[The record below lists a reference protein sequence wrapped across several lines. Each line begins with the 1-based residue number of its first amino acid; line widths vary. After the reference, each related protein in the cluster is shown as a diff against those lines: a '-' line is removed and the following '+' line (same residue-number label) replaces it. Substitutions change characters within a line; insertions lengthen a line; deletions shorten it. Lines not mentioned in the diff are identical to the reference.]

1 MKMNR
6 SAHMSGETLAIALHH
21 SRAEGTALLVL
32 IGIANHDGDGGAWPK
47 IATLAKYARVKD
59 RAVTNAIATLVKL
72 GEIRVHHNAG
82 GTRTTDDRY
91 RPNLYE
97 FLLSCPS
104 TCKGDK
110 NHTPVDKRDS
120 GVHGGA
126 PLDSSGVHGGTGPG
140 VHHGA
145 PPYEPSFLNRPFGG
159 TLLSHQRDLWISP
172 PPRGRCRGRRGVSI
186 TSWTSSRRTAGGART
201 LGSPSSSSRLRS
213 RTVRWPRAS
222 TSASRPPARS
232 ARVGAWPTSRRSGD
246 DLVLEDVGRLWV
258 AGVRGR
264 GLAEPGRGARL
275 EATRWAAG
283 AVPGAPRRCS

>member
-1 MKMNR
+1 
-6 SAHMSGETLAIALHH
+6 MSVESLAIALHH

-159 TLLSHQRDLWISP
+159 DTAVSP
-172 PPRGRCRGRRGVSI
+172 AGPVDKSAPPRPLPRPERCVDHQLDVIPPNCGRCKDARLTLELVEAEIAHRPLATCEHERVAATCPFCPGRRL
-186 TSWTSSRRTAGGART
+186 AD
-201 LGSPSSSSRLRS
+201 LEE
-213 RTVRWPRAS
+213 
-222 TSASRPPARS
+222 
-232 ARVGAWPTSRRSGD
+232 VG
-246 DLVLEDVGRLWV
+246 
-258 AGVRGR
+258 
-264 GLAEPGRGARL
+264 
-275 EATRWAAG
+275 
-283 AVPGAPRRCS
+283 